1 MTVLV
6 IAEHDNHALAGA
18 TLRAVTA
25 AAGFGEDV
33 TVLVAGADCDDAA
46 RAAARMIGVTGV
58 LQSDGPALAAFL
70 AEPLAELVAEIA
82 QGFTSVVVAANTFGK
97 NLLPRVA
104 GLLDL
109 AMVSD
114 VIAIRSATTFVRP
127 IYAGNALAT
136 VECLE
141 PIKLV
146 SIRPTAFDPAAA
158 DGGNAGIESIAPPKP
173 WTRTRLVR
181 RSEPDRSRPD
191 LGSARIVI
199 SGGRGMQSAENFAI
213 LDRIAD
219 KLGAAVGGTRAAV
232 DAGLL
237 PNEFQVGQTGKI
249 VAPDLYIAAGISG
262 AIQHLAGIKDS
273 KVIVAINNDENAP
286 IFAAADYGL
295 VADVGKVLPQLE
307 AELDRIWAD
316 REQKQE

>member
-1 MTVLV
+1 MSVLV
-6 IAEHDNHALAGA
+6 IAEHDNRTLAGA
-18 TLRAVTA
+18 TLRAVA
-25 AAGFGEDV
+25 AAAAFGEDV
-33 TVLVAGADCDDAA
+33 TVLVAGADCGEAA
-46 RAAARMIGVTGV
+46 HAAARISGVTLV
-58 LQSDGPALAAFL
+58 LKSDGPALAAFL

-82 QGFTSVVVAANTFGK
+82 PGFSAVVIAANTFGK

-104 GLLDL
+104 GLLNL

-114 VIAIRSATTFVRP
+114 VIAIQSATTFVRP
-127 IYAGNALAT
+127 IYAGSALAT

-146 SIRPTAFDPAAA
+146 SIRPTAFDPAMAE
-158 DGGNAGIESIAPPKP
+158 GGDAEISAIPPPEP

-181 RSEPDRSRPD
+181 RAEPDRSRPD
-191 LGSARIVI
+191 LGSARIVL

-213 LDRIAD
+213 LDRIAG

-237 PNEFQVGQTGKI
+237 PNELQVGQTGKI

-286 IFAAADYGL
+286 IFSAADYCL
-295 VADVGKVLPQLE
+295 VADVAEILPQLE
-307 AELDRIWAD
+307 AELDRLGTEA
-316 REQKQE
+316 E